1 MCNGG
6 SQNGSNI
13 SMVVAEPVL
22 AGSCVALNLRSSG
35 YGKKTTFLTHEDCV
49 LLLVLLR

>member
-22 AGSCVALNLRSSG
+22 AGLGVALNLRSSG
-35 YGKKTTFLTHEDCV
+35 YGKKQPF
-49 LLLVLLR
+49 